1 MTYKD
6 AYTLA
11 QTMLREEGLRADPLT
26 NDELYQMTQGTR
38 PPRQVVGQTPPF
50 RAEKPKTRTSPK
62 TKDGEDICILFN
74 TAMGCPEGAKAGVLP
89 GGACQRLGRK
99 FHHGCS
105 WYEFATKEVCAKPHP
120 KLGNHKKL
128 IL

>member
-1 MTYKD
+1 MDEVLNKLQDFRWVTPEKEQLRVLCKFTDKYFEINSGNFSRRTPPMTYKD

-38 PPRQVVGQTPPF
+38 PPQQVVGQTPPF

-62 TKDGEDICILFN
+62 TKDGE
-74 TAMGCPEGAKAGVLP
+74 
-89 GGACQRLGRK
+89 
-99 FHHGCS
+99 
-105 WYEFATKEVCAKPHP
+105 
-120 KLGNHKKL
+120 
-128 IL
+128 